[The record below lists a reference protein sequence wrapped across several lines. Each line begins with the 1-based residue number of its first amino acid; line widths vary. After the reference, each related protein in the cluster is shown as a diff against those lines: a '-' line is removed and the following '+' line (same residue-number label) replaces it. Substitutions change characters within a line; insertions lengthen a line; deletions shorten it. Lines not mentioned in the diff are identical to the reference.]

1 MMSLLAGY
9 RCYMMSMLAGYRCY
23 VMSML
28 AGYRLLRDVHV
39 IWVSSVM

>member
-1 MMSLLAGY
+1 MSLLAGY

-28 AGYRLLRDVHV
+28 AGYRLLCDVHV